1 MKKRSKKYFIFMI
14 LTTAL
19 ITTLFTSCNSNNTND
34 LNGTWSVVS
43 YEYNDNS
50 YTPDE
55 ISDAFGSD
63 FAELYNN
70 VTMTFY
76 SDNTANFSF
85 SSEDN
90 TKLTYKSSGNEI
102 SFYDDADDIVMSME
116 NTDTSII
123 YELNDSHV
131 SLIFEKQ

>member
-1 MKKRSKKYFIFMI
+1 MKKCSKKYFIFMI

-19 ITTLFTSCNSNNTND
+19 ITTLFTSCNSNNAND

-55 ISDAFGSD
+55 ISEAFGID

-76 SDNTANFSF
+76 SDSTANISF

-102 SFYDDADDIVMSME
+102 SFYDDADDIVTSME